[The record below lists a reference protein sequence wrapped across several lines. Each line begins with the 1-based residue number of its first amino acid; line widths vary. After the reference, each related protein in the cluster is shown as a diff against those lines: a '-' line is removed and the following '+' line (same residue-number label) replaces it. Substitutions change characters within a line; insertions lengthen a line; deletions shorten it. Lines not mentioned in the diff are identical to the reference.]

1 MADVNVY
8 LGHGRLDTPTP
19 GSLTAVGQRRENT
32 VAMWAVATSRGA
44 TITPIQT
51 GCTAELIAVV
61 RIPTQH

>member
-1 MADVNVY
+1 MPGVHVY
-8 LGHGRLDTPTP
+8 LGYGRLDTPTP

-32 VAMWAVATSRGA
+32 VAMGAVATGRGA
-44 TITPIQT
+44 TTTPTLT

>member
-8 LGHGRLDTPTP
+8 LGHGRLATTTP

-32 VAMWAVATSRGA
+32 VAMWAVPTGRGA
-44 TITPIQT
+44 STTPGIT